1 MKNKASW
8 YRQRKAILKTYEK
21 AILEQYPKTPTG
33 SGIYVLTRSENG
45 KNKAYIGQSIHILQ
59 RMAEHMIDH
68 KGHIDKSLKIYGLKT
83 ILNPKGWKLEAIEC
97 EKAKLDIVETN
108 YIAYYE
114 KNGYEV
120 YNKTSGGQ
128 GEGKR
133 KIAEYKEAKGYRQGT
148 EIGYKR
154 AVKDI
159 SELLARVE
167 FTVKPKLTQKGTE
180 SVNSVKAVEKFKEI
194 LGVKDGKSL

>member
-1 MKNKASW
+1 MKNKANW
-8 YRQRKAILKTYEK
+8 YRQRKAILYPYEK

-83 ILNPKGWKLEAIEC
+83 ILNPKGWKLETIEC

-133 KIAEYKEAKGYRQGT
+133 KIAEYKEAKGYRKGVEYGYLKARKEIAKLFEKNLAAVFQGSPNKLK
-148 EIGYKR
+148 ER
-154 AVKDI
+154 ALWKFQ
-159 SELLARVE
+159 E
-167 FTVKPKLTQKGTE
+167 FI
-180 SVNSVKAVEKFKEI
+180 NVEKENE
-194 LGVKDGKSL
+194 